1 MCFRINVFLACP
13 KQSQN
18 PWTSVIYEDKKENGY
33 FKNLNLGLFSV
44 SRNKMIIVLI
54 VLFAQECNQMLS
66 LSELRKRKRR
76 YILNRGEG
84 EANNV

>member
-1 MCFRINVFLACP
+1 M
-13 KQSQN
+13 
-18 PWTSVIYEDKKENGY
+18 IYEDKKENGY